1 MNCPEQEAIEHYMLD
16 QLTDKGLTEFK
27 THLKACPVC
36 KAKVAEASTNEK
48 LLTELRTFGKQIT
61 QDSKHSNTEVATI
74 DRAQSLLGERYRVI
88 RKVGEGAAGQVFQA
102 IDTVLERLVAIKF
115 FRQKPKQDAKVP
127 DVGENRDVFARK
139 PKHDAKVP
147 DVCKK
152 LDGFTQKSPANGA
165 DPEAWREARL
175 MSQLNHPNIAQVY
188 EIGELGA
195 QRFIVMEWVDGL
207 PLTEAW
213 KELQLQERLRIY
225 LGVLDAVAAAH
236 RRDIIHRDIKPS
248 NILVTSEQKA
258 KVLDFGI
265 AIETLEG
272 IEEGLYRGTP
282 SYSAPEQ
289 ISPPVKI
296 YTATDVFALGILLY
310 ELLTDTLPFPQAEPK
325 ELFQA
330 IRSEYPELPSAIQ
343 EKIPIPLQN
352 ICLKALEKEPQKRY
366 LNAQSLSDEIHR
378 YLGGEKIWSRPS
390 FLTDKVHQEVFYHR
404 QKLKVWHDNELL
416 TEKEFDKLEG
426 IYERMISPPDLSIIE
441 ARKLSLSQVC
451 LYLGGWIVVLGSF
464 VLFYQNWEQIPRG
477 WRPMPAIAATAVMVI
492 FGIAMWRRKESRL
505 SVGFLATANL
515 LIPITILLTLAQWE
529 ILSPVYYPWG
539 EESIAE
545 GLSESE
551 SYLIVGNVQLFTSS
565 LCWFAASLVFLRTT
579 RSSIFLL
586 FSIIAFLSWL
596 TTCYII
602 AGMLGPFESID
613 VSADEMTTDRPW
625 AREIIAGR
633 YLFPGIGLFILGMIL
648 DRRRYTHYAWP
659 LCVVGVVLIVIC
671 LSVIAYSESTLFG
684 WLWRKPGFLSDF
696 EHILL
701 SFVCNGL
708 IYLGLAGICR
718 LLGTRLQR
726 TLAWILNWLGP
737 LHILSTLRI
746 LDLDGM
752 FISEGH
758 RGIYRI
764 LLPIASFAF
773 VFGSVAR
780 QMKSFFFSGLAGIAA
795 AVHKFT
801 VEHLDKSFAWP
812 VSLIITGIVWM
823 FVSWLVPRWKANQ
836 ALKRK
841 G

>member
-1 MNCPEQEAIEHYMLD
+1 MNCPEQEVIDRYILD
-16 QLTDKGLTEFK
+16 QLKAQELTEFE
-27 THLKACPVC
+27 THLQACPAC
-36 KAKVAEASTNEK
+36 EAKVAEARENER

-61 QDSKHSNTEVATI
+61 QTSTYSNTEVATI
-74 DRAQSLLGERYRVI
+74 DRAQSLLGDRYRVI
-88 RKVGEGAAGQVFQA
+88 RKIGEGSAGQVFQV

-115 FRQKPKQDAKVP
+115 LR
-127 DVGENRDVFARK
+127 
-139 PKHDAKVP
+139 
-147 DVCKK
+147 
-152 LDGFTQKSPANGA
+152 QKSPTKGA
-165 DPEAWREARL
+165 DSEAWREARL

-188 EIGELGA
+188 EIGELDG

-213 KELQLQERLRIY
+213 KGLKLQERLRIY
-225 LGVLDAVAAAH
+225 LSVLDAVAVAH
-236 RRDIIHRDIKPS
+236 RRNIIHRDIKPS
-248 NILVTSEQKA
+248 NILVTSEQKP

-289 ISPPVKI
+289 ISAPVKI
-296 YTATDVFALGILLY
+296 YTATDVFALGILFY
-310 ELLTDTLPFPQAEPK
+310 ELLTNTLPFPQTEP
-325 ELFQA
+325 EALFQA

-366 LNAQSLSDEIHR
+366 PNAQSLSDEIHR

-451 LYLGGWIVVLGSF
+451 LYLGGWIAVLGSF
-464 VLFYQNWEQIPRG
+464 VLFYKTWEQVPVY
-477 WRPMPAIAATAVMVI
+477 WRPMPAIVATLVMVL
-492 FGIAMWRRKESRL
+492 FGIAMWHRNESRL

-529 ILSPVYYPWG
+529 ILSSAYYPWG

-545 GLSESE
+545 RLREDESH
-551 SYLIVGNVQLFTSS
+551 LILGNIQLFISS
-565 LCWFAASLVFLRTT
+565 LCWFVASLVFLRTT
-579 RSSIFLL
+579 RSSIFML
-586 FSIIAFLSWL
+586 FSIIAFLVWL

-602 AGMLGPFESID
+602 AGMIGPLEPFS
-613 VSADEMTTDRPW
+613 PW

-633 YLFPGIGLFILGMIL
+633 YLFPGIGLFILGVIL

-659 LCVVGVVLIVIC
+659 LCVVGVGLIVIC
-671 LSVIAYSESTLFG
+671 LSVIARSESTLFG
-684 WLWRKPGFLSDF
+684 WLWRKPEFLSDF
-696 EHILL
+696 EHLLL

-737 LHILSTLRI
+737 IHILGTLRI
-746 LDLDGM
+746 LDLDDLL
-752 FISEGH
+752 ISEGH
-758 RGIYRI
+758 KVIYRI

-780 QMKSFFFSGLAGIAA
+780 QMKSFFFSGLAGIATS
-795 AVHKFT
+795 VHKFT
-801 VEHLDKSFAWP
+801 IEHLDKFFAWP

-823 FVSWLVPRWKANQ
+823 FVSWLLPRWKANQ

-841 G
+841 R

>member
-1 MNCPEQEAIEHYMLD
+1 MNCPEQEVIEHYMSD
-16 QLTDKGLTEFK
+16 ELTDAELTEFK
-27 THLKACPVC
+27 THLQACSAC
-36 KAKVAEASTNEK
+36 KAKVAEADTNER
-48 LLTELRTFGKQIT
+48 LLTELRTFGKQIP
-61 QDSKHSNTEVATI
+61 QASKYSNTEVATV
-74 DRAQSLLGERYRVI
+74 DRAQSFLGDRYRVI
-88 RKVGEGAAGQVFQA
+88 RKIGEGAAGQVFQA

-115 FRQKPKQDAKVP
+115 LRQ
-127 DVGENRDVFARK
+127 K

-147 DVCKK
+147 DVCKN
-152 LDGFTQKSPANGA
+152 GEVFTQKSPVDGA

-175 MSQLNHPNIAQVY
+175 MSQLNHPNIAQVF
-188 EIGELGA
+188 EVGEPGA

-213 KELQLQERLRIY
+213 KGLQLQQRLRIY

-236 RRDIIHRDIKPS
+236 RRNIIHRDIKPS
-248 NILVTSEQKA
+248 NILVTSEQKP

-272 IEEGLYRGTP
+272 IEEGVYRGTP

-289 ISPPVKI
+289 ITPPVKI
-296 YTATDVFALGILLY
+296 YPATDVFALGILFY
-310 ELLTDTLPFPQAEPK
+310 ELLTDTLPFPQTEPK

-366 LNAQSLSDEIHR
+366 PNAQSLSDEIHR
-378 YLGGEKIWSRPS
+378 YLRGEKIWSRPS

-404 QKLKVWHDNELL
+404 QKLKVWRDNELL

-426 IYERMISPPDLSIIE
+426 IYERVISPPDLSIIE

-464 VLFYQNWEQIPRG
+464 VLFYKTWEQVPVY
-477 WRPMPAIAATAVMVI
+477 WRPMPAIVATAVMVI
-492 FGIAMWRRKESRL
+492 FGIAMWRRNESRL
-505 SVGFLATANL
+505 GVGFLATANL

-529 ILSPVYYPWG
+529 ILSPAYCPWG

-545 GLSESE
+545 GLRE

-565 LCWFAASLVFLRTT
+565 LCWFVASLIFLRTT

-586 FSIIAFLSWL
+586 FSIIAFLAWL

-602 AGMLGPFESID
+602 AGMLGPFELYD
-613 VSADEMTTDRPW
+613 PW
-625 AREIIAGR
+625 DPEIAAGR
-633 YLFPGIGLFILGMIL
+633 YLYPGIGLFILGVIL
-648 DRRRYTHYAWP
+648 DRRRYTHYAQP
-659 LCVVGVVLIVIC
+659 LCMVGVALIVIC
-671 LSVIAYSESTLFG
+671 LSVIARSESTLFG
-684 WLWRKPGFLSDF
+684 WLWRKPEFLSDF
-696 EHILL
+696 EHLLL

-708 IYLGLAGICR
+708 IYLGLAGVCR

-726 TLAWILNWLGP
+726 TLAQVLNWLGP
-737 LHILSTLRI
+737 IHILATLRM
-746 LDLDGM
+746 LDGVVE
-752 FISEGH
+752 SET
-758 RGIYRI
+758 RELIYRI
-764 LLPIASFAF
+764 LLPIASLAF

-795 AVHKFT
+795 AVHKITTEYLKHYF
-801 VEHLDKSFAWP
+801 VWP

-823 FVSWLVPRWKANQ
+823 FVSWLVPRWKANL

>member
-1 MNCPEQEAIEHYMLD
+1 MNCPEQEVIEHYMSGE
-16 QLTDKGLTEFK
+16 LTDVELTEFK
-27 THLKACPVC
+27 THLQACPAC
-36 KAKVAEASTNEK
+36 KAKVAEADTNER
-48 LLTELRTFGKQIT
+48 LLTELRTFGKQIP
-61 QDSKHSNTEVATI
+61 QASKYSNTEVATI
-74 DRAQSLLGERYRVI
+74 DRAQSFLGDRYRVI

-115 FRQKPKQDAKVP
+115 LRQ
-127 DVGENRDVFARK
+127 K

-147 DVCKK
+147 DVCKNREV
-152 LDGFTQKSPANGA
+152 FTRKSPVDGA
-165 DPEAWREARL
+165 DSEAWREARL

-213 KELQLQERLRIY
+213 KGLQLQQRLRIY
-225 LGVLDAVAAAH
+225 LSVLDAVAAAH
-236 RRDIIHRDIKPS
+236 RRNIIHRDIKPS
-248 NILVTSEQKA
+248 NILVTSEQKP

-265 AIETLEG
+265 ALETLER
-272 IEEGLYRGTP
+272 IEEGVYRGTP

-296 YTATDVFALGILLY
+296 YPATDVFALGVLFY
-310 ELLTDTLPFPQAEPK
+310 ELLTDTLPFPQTDAK

-366 LNAQSLSDEIHR
+366 PNAQSLSDEIHR

-451 LYLGGWIVVLGSF
+451 LYLGGWVVVLGSF
-464 VLFYQNWEQIPRG
+464 VLFYKNWEQIPRG
-477 WRPMPAIAATAVMVI
+477 WRPMPAIVATAVMVI
-492 FGIAMWRRKESRL
+492 FGIAMWYRNESRL

-529 ILSPVYYPWG
+529 ILSPAYYPWG

-545 GLSESE
+545 GLRKSK

-565 LCWFAASLVFLRTT
+565 LCWFVASLVFLRTT
-579 RSSIFLL
+579 RSSIFLV
-586 FSIIAFLSWL
+586 FSIIAFLAWL
-596 TTCYII
+596 STYYII
-602 AGMLGPFESID
+602 SGMED
-613 VSADEMTTDRPW
+613 WTTD
-625 AREIIAGR
+625 IVAGR
-633 YLFPGIGLFILGMIL
+633 YLFPHIGLLILGVIL
-648 DRRRYTHYAWP
+648 DRHRYVKYAWP
-659 LCVVGVVLIVIC
+659 LCVVGLAGIVIC
-671 LSVIAYSESTLFG
+671 LSIIARSDKTLFF
-684 WLWRKPGFLSDF
+684 WLWPTENIPEWYGKIIMTIMEGQKDA
-696 EHILL
+696 ELL
-701 SFVCNGL
+701 GFVCNG
-708 IYLGLAGICR
+708 IVYFCLAHICR
-718 LLGTRLQR
+718 LQATRLQR
-726 TLAWILNWLGP
+726 GLAQVLNWLGP
-737 LHILSTLRI
+737 IHILATLRM
-746 LDLDGM
+746 LDGVVE
-752 FISEGH
+752 SET
-758 RGIYRI
+758 RELIYRI
-764 LLPIASFAF
+764 LLPIASLGF